1 MRGGQKSRKVVVTLL
16 VINTQVKCLREL
28 VKTAKKLESEGSA
41 QALRTRRAIAD
52 MLWCRAEA
60 HIKIFESYWQGR
72 DPRRLLNA
80 RHGLAVLGECEATGG
95 QERQAK

>member
-1 MRGGQKSRKVVVTLL
+1 MTVHRDITWPPTGKSQWPLT
-16 VINTQVKCLREL
+16 
-28 VKTAKKLESEGSA
+28 TAKKLESEGSA